1 MGMRSFWL
9 LAALAASLLAG
20 GCASTPR
27 ASADLDARAK
37 RFEAPPDGLSRLYI
51 YRNELLGMLAGLD
64 LSVDG
69 RPAGTTKGKTYV
81 IADVPAGPHVVVSEG
96 EDTSSLNVNTQAGQ
110 SVFVWQE
117 VKMGAFRARSRLALV
132 TPEQGRAGVLES
144 ELVESA
150 LMRKD
155 GAPGAAPAGGPP
167 PATVTATAAP
177 NVPAAAATAATRPAN
192 AIPASPVVVPR
203 AVYGYEAERAA
214 KERGCQGPKG
224 IRPAAQLRVKNGT
237 IEDYD
242 VSCTSGVMQVR
253 CDMGM
258 CRTQR

>member
-1 MGMRSFWL
+1 MGMRSFWV
-9 LAALAASLLAG
+9 LAALAVSLFAG

-37 RFEAPPDGLSRLYI
+37 RFEAPPEGLSRLYI
-51 YRNELLGMLAGLD
+51 YRNELLGTLAGLD
-64 LSVDG
+64 LTVDG

-81 IADVPAGPHVVVSEG
+81 IADVPPGPHVVVSEG
-96 EDTSSLNVNTQAGQ
+96 ENTSSLNVSTQAGQ
-110 SVFVWQE
+110 SVFIWQE
-117 VKMGAFRARSRLALV
+117 VKMGAFRARSQLALV

-155 GAPGAAPAGGPP
+155 SVLGA
-167 PATVTATAAP
+167 
-177 NVPAAAATAATRPAN
+177 PAAAATTTPVAPAAAPVVAPDARARTGT
-192 AIPASPVVVPR
+192 AIPPSPVVVPR
-203 AVYGYEAERAA
+203 ALYAYEAERAA
-214 KERGCQGPKG
+214 KERGCQGPNG
-224 IRPAAQLRVKNGT
+224 VRPAAQLRAKHGV

-242 VSCTSGVMQVR
+242 VACTAGVQRVR

-258 CRTQR
+258 CSAVR

>member
-155 GAPGAAPAGGPP
+155 GAPGAAPAGGLA
-167 PATVTATAAP
+167 PAAAAPATAAP
-177 NVPAAAATAATRPAN
+177 DAPAAAATASLATRAARPRPRPPARPVG
-192 AIPASPVVVPR
+192 AGRPPGPAPRCRRACRPRPPGQGWSPSGSR
-203 AVYGYEAERAA
+203 
-214 KERGCQGPKG
+214 
-224 IRPAAQLRVKNGT
+224 RPAARRAGR
-237 IEDYD
+237 
-242 VSCTSGVMQVR
+242 GVAGSR
-253 CDMGM
+253 
-258 CRTQR
+258 

>member
-1 MGMRSFWL
+1 MGMRSFWV
-9 LAALAASLLAG
+9 LAALAVSLFAG

-27 ASADLDARAK
+27 ASADLDAKAK

-51 YRNELLGMLAGLD
+51 YRNELLGTLAGLD
-64 LSVDG
+64 LTVDG

-96 EDTSSLNVNTQAGQ
+96 ENTSTLNVSTQAGQ
-110 SVFVWQE
+110 SVFIWQE
-117 VKMGAFRARSRLALV
+117 VKMGAFRARSQLALA

-144 ELVESA
+144 ELVESP

-155 GAPGAAPAGGPP
+155 SVAGAPLAARPVSSPSAAAAPAAQ
-167 PATVTATAAP
+167 PAP
-177 NVPAAAATAATRPAN
+177 VPTGS

-203 AVYGYEAERAA
+203 ALYAYEAERAA
-214 KERGCQGPKG
+214 KERGCQGPNG
-224 IRPAAQLRVKNGT
+224 LRPTAQLRAKHGV

-242 VSCTSGVMQVR
+242 VACTAGVQRVR

-258 CRTQR
+258 CTAVR

>member
-1 MGMRSFWL
+1 MRSFWV
-9 LAALAASLLAG
+9 LAALAMSLFAG

-27 ASADLDARAK
+27 ASADLDTQAK
-37 RFEAPPDGLSRLYI
+37 RFEPPPEGLSRLYI

-81 IADVPAGPHVVVSEG
+81 IADVPAGPHTVVSEG
-96 EDTSSLNVNTQAGQ
+96 ENTSSLNVSTQAGQ
-110 SVFVWQE
+110 SVFIWQE
-117 VKMGAFRARSRLALV
+117 VKMGAFRARSQLALV

-144 ELVESA
+144 QLIESA

-155 GAPGAAPAGGPP
+155 SVPGSP
-167 PATVTATAAP
+167 PAADSP
-177 NVPAAAATAATRPAN
+177 AAATAPVASTALADPARPTT
-192 AIPASPVVVPR
+192 AIPASPVVIPR
-203 AVYGYEAERAA
+203 SQYAYEAERAA

-224 IRPAAQLRVKNGT
+224 IRPAAQLRAKHGA
-237 IEDYD
+237 IEEYD
-242 VSCTSGVMQVR
+242 VACTTGVVQVR

-258 CRTQR
+258 CATVR